1 VRYRRALSLDPAK
14 CGIYNPPVLSLTNT
28 PQKRNLLIRQI
39 QHLGLGGLAAALL
52 ENGGA
57 FASLAA
63 QGLYVAEPLLASWTP
78 GQSMREFAAML
89 EDPQQRAQLA
99 DALREPNK

>member
-1 VRYRRALSLDPAK
+1 M
-14 CGIYNPPVLSLTNT
+14 LSLTNT
-28 PQKRNLLIRQI
+28 PQKRNPLIQQI
-39 QHLGLGGLAAALL
+39 QQWGLGSLMAAIL

-63 QGLYVAEPLLASWTP
+63 QGLYVAEPLLAAWTP
-78 GQSMREFAAML
+78 GQSVREFAAML

-99 DALREPNK
+99 DALREPYE